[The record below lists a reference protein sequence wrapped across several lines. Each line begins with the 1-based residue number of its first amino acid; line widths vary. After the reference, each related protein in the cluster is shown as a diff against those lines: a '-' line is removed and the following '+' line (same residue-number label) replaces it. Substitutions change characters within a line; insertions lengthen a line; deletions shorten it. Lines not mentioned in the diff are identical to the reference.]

1 MNRKHLSKVLT
12 TVLLSG
18 SLLFL
23 GNNFAFAQDGGVVD
37 LTLDNSVHMALQNN
51 RLIKQSAYDTDS
63 ARWALKAAKGQ
74 KGVTV
79 KWSTTAYAVGGD
91 SYHSMLVDRDS
102 SYGNVLEAS
111 IPLYSGKK
119 IENNIKSSEI
129 GVDISDLS
137 LENTKQQV
145 KLNATEGYYKILQAR
160 NLVGVNKESVDQLQA
175 HLNTVNAKYS
185 AGTVAKSDVL
195 RSQVELADAQ
205 QNLVNAQNSYDLA
218 VSSLDNII
226 GLPITT
232 KLNIKDELRYT
243 KYDYNLAECIDIAMN
258 NRPDGVA
265 ANKAVEQ
272 AKTQLDIAKAG
283 NLPEVAA
290 YAGYTIDGNNAF
302 KHDAAEQYQVGVQAS
317 WNVFDNNVTKA
328 QVKQAEA
335 ALAKAQEAAEY
346 TKENIQLDVQQAY
359 LNLISAEKNIQ
370 TTSVAVNQASED
382 YNIAQVRYTAG
393 VGTNIDVMDARVA
406 LTTAKT
412 NYVQALYDYNTSKAQ
427 LDKAMGMPVDL
438 DVQAVAAKEYK

>member
-1 MNRKHLSKVLT
+1 MNRKFLSRALT

-18 SLLFL
+18 SLLFV

-63 ARWALKAAKGQ
+63 ARWALKEAKGQ
-74 KGVTV
+74 KGVAV
-79 KWSTTAYAVGGD
+79 KWSTTAYAVGGETYD
-91 SYHSMLVDRDS
+91 LYNRDS

-111 IPLYSGKK
+111 IPLYSGGKL
-119 IENNIKSSEI
+119 ENNIKSNEI
-129 GVDISDLS
+129 GVDISDLN
-137 LENTKQQV
+137 LEDTKQQV
-145 KLNATEGYYKILQAR
+145 KLNATQGYYKILQCR

-205 QNLVNAQNSYDLA
+205 QSLVNAQNNYDLS

-243 KYDYNLAECIDIAMN
+243 KYDYNLPECIDIAMN
-258 NRPDGVA
+258 NRPDGIA
-265 ANKAVEQ
+265 ANKAIEQ
-272 AKTQLDIAKAG
+272 AQAQVDIAKAG

-302 KHDAAEQYQVGVQAS
+302 KHDSAEQYQIGVQAS

-328 QVKQAEA
+328 QTKQAEA

-359 LNLISAEKNIQ
+359 LNLLSAEKNIQ